1 MKALLYLT
9 LLLIGLPAQLVHP
22 QVNDNINCATT
33 PLRGE
38 VIDLQQNGGIYLT
51 SQGELK
57 VLVVFVKF
65 RDDHSAHNY
74 WPDTMIP
81 QPFMTT
87 YIDPSWQ
94 TNSTNEINL
103 THYFRKMSLGIF
115 KVTGEY
121 VYVETPH
128 DKSYYGNPPSRS
140 LATKEVLQQKVD
152 PLINFANYDN
162 WTCNGS
168 YNQTN
173 QPDGTVDMIIVI
185 WRGQPF
191 NSSWG
196 GEASL
201 GGGSSYT
208 VENGTKTI
216 KTYFGCGIGSGV
228 TVQDVANKWLKYNFH
243 SSVHEIAHWL
253 LGSSHPYSGSITHRA
268 WGMLRGGF
276 DGICANAY
284 ERERVA
290 WINPTPITGDI
301 LNAPFT
307 DYVETGVAYKYH
319 PTNGATNEYYYFE
332 NHQKLNVY
340 CDATRNPNDKGIFVY
355 HLQGLYSESDNN
367 RCKTSNVQFNW
378 NDPFTTNCWGNTL
391 PAFKMISVNR
401 NGYNNMDKIPKTGG
415 GSELLYA
422 LINENGAAVC
432 GGWPWGEG
440 LNNSFNL
447 VYNDVF
453 SPKSNPNTNTWSNQ
467 PTSFTMEIFDQY
479 AFTVNA
485 KFYLADPYAG
495 KPSKPQWLQI
505 QESQNHHPYLSWD
518 ANQEPDMLT
527 GGKYNV
533 YKKKYISGSWT
544 WNYLAQTSNNYYEDA
559 TEDYCPP
566 PPTQCENPNNIY
578 YRVKAIDSQLK
589 ESVYSD
595 SIKAVVNGGP
605 PDKISVD
612 TPSTGKPTEYSLM
625 QNYPNPFNPTT
636 TISYTIPKNGLIT
649 LKIYDI
655 LGTEVAELVN
665 ESQEAGKYLVTFNAS
680 ELPSGIYFYT
690 LTSGNFTATKKLILL
705 K

>member
-1 MKALLYLT
+1 MKTLFFITISIIVLLFKQ
-9 LLLIGLPAQLVHP
+9 INAQV
-22 QVNDNINCATT
+22 DNINCATQ

-74 WPDTMIP
+74 WPDTMDP

-87 YIDPSWQ
+87 FIDPNWQ

-103 THYFRKMSLGIF
+103 TYYFRKMSLGVF

-121 VYVETPH
+121 VYVETLH

-140 LATKEVLQQKVD
+140 FATKEVLQQKVD
-152 PLINFANYDN
+152 PLINFTNYDN

-173 QPDGTVDMIIVI
+173 QPDGTIDMIIVI

-191 NSSWG
+191 NSGWG

-216 KTYFGCGIGSGV
+216 KTGFGCGVGSGV
-228 TVQDVANKWLKYNFH
+228 TVQDVVDRYPKYNFH
-243 SSVHEIAHWL
+243 SSVHEMAHWL
-253 LGSSHPYSGSITHRA
+253 LGGSHPYSGSITHRV
-268 WGMLRGGF
+268 WGMLRNGF

-290 WINPTPITGDI
+290 WINPTTITADI

-307 DYVETGVAYKYH
+307 DYIETGVAYKYR
-319 PTNGATNEYYYFE
+319 PSNGATDEYYYFE
-332 NHQKLNVY
+332 NHQKLNIY
-340 CDATRNPNDKGIFVY
+340 CDATRNPNDKGIFIY
-355 HLQGLYSESDNN
+355 HMQSAYSGSDNN
-367 RCKTSNVQFNW
+367 RCKTSNGQFNW

-401 NGYNNMDKIPKTGG
+401 NGYNNMDRLPKTGG
-415 GSELLYA
+415 GTELLYA
-422 LINENGAAVC
+422 LINEIGVAVC

-440 LNNSFNL
+440 LNNSFKL

-467 PTSFTMEIFDQY
+467 ATSFTMEVFDQNGS
-479 AFTVNA
+479 TVNA
-485 KFYLADPYAG
+485 KFYLTDPYAG

-505 QESQNHHPYLSWD
+505 QESQNHHPYLSWE

-527 GGKYNV
+527 GGKYNI
-533 YKKKYISGSWT
+533 YKKKYISGFWT
-544 WNYLAQTSNNYYEDA
+544 WNYLAQTTNNYYEDA

-566 PPTQCENPNNIY
+566 PPTQCENPNNVY
-578 YRVKAIDSQLK
+578 YRIKAIDSQLK

-605 PDKISVD
+605 PDKISVYP
-612 TPSTGKPTEYSLM
+612 PSTEKPREYSLM
-625 QNYPNPFNPTT
+625 QNYPNPFNPAT
-636 TISYTIPKNGLIT
+636 TISYTIPENGLVTI
-649 LKIYDI
+649 KVYDI
-655 LGTEVAELVN
+655 LGKDVAELVN
-665 ESQEAGKYLVTFNAS
+665 EIKEVGSYAVTFNAA

-690 LTSGNFTATKKLILL
+690 LTSGNFTTTKKLILL